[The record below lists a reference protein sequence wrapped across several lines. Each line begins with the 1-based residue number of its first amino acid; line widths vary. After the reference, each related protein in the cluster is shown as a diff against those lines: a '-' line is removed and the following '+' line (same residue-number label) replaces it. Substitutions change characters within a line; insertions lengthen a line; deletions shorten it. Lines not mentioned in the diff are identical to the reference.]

1 MENNRY
7 ELILCIV
14 NSGYTDL
21 VMEAASK
28 SGARGGTVVTARGSG
43 NAEAEKLYGITITPE
58 KELVMIVVSK
68 DIKDKVLHTIYM
80 EAGLDTKG
88 QGIAFSLPVDD
99 VVGLNVNVEA
109 EKYEN

>member
-1 MENNRY
+1 MENNQY

-109 EKYEN
+109 EKHEN

>member
-1 MENNRY
+1 MENNQY

-68 DIKDKVLHTIYM
+68 DIKDKVLQAIYM

-88 QGIAFSLPVDD
+88 QGIAFSLPVDEA
-99 VVGLNVNVEA
+99 VGLSANTEA
-109 EKYEN
+109 EKHEN